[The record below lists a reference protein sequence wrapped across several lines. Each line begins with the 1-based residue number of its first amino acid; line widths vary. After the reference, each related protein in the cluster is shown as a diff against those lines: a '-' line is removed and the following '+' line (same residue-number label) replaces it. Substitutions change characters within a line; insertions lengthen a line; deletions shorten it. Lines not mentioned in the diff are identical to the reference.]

1 MVPASDVL
9 TGFSTKII
17 GAKVAALTASP
28 VKAEI
33 SAQNV
38 TNRLL

>member
-9 TGFSTKII
+9 TGYFIKII
-17 GAKVAALTASP
+17 GAKVAALTVSA
-28 VKAEI
+28 VRAEI